1 MTSREVVW
9 KSGKRYCNV
18 TSFTATGSVDR
29 IATHF
34 RDLSGFFVSSSF
46 LEIVQL
52 PSGEIVLQRTDQD
65 GEPLINIRFSDEST
79 AYIGE
84 AKMDIAKVMI
94 QAGIQA
100 VAHMDLP
107 EDEDAVNISDDVD
120 EDKPRVLH

>member
-1 MTSREVVW
+1 M
-9 KSGKRYCNV
+9 
-18 TSFTATGSVDR
+18 
-29 IATHF
+29 
-34 RDLSGFFVSSSF
+34 
-46 LEIVQL
+46 
-52 PSGEIVLQRTDQD
+52 LQRTDQDD

-107 EDEDAVNISDDVD
+107 EDEEAMISAEDPED

>member
-1 MTSREVVW
+1 MTTVIET
-9 KSGKRYCNV
+9 C
-18 TSFTATGSVDR
+18 FTATRSIDR
-29 IATHF
+29 MTFHF
-34 RDLSGFFVSSSF
+34 CDRSGLFVSSSF

-79 AYIGE
+79 AYIGD

-107 EDEDAVNISDDVD
+107 EEDEESVSLSDDSED
-120 EDKPRVLH
+120 GDKPRVLH